1 MKNFRDM
8 CILAFTLVLTVTTNA
23 QQKVDQE
30 IMADA
35 EKAKVMLQ
43 TNNEKLDSFFE
54 NSTGYAIF
62 PNVGEGG
69 LIVGGASGNGVVY
82 ENGEVVGMAD
92 LKKVDVGLQAGGQAI
107 TQVIFFETEEALN
120 EFKQGELELSAEAK
134 AVALHEGASIDANYD
149 DGVIVFAKPKEG
161 LMADVSVGGQKF
173 DYTSI
178 NNL

>member
-1 MKNFRDM
+1 M
-8 CILAFTLVLTVTTNA
+8 CIVACMLLLTVTTNA
-23 QQKVDQE
+23 QEKVDQE
-30 IMADA
+30 VMADA

-43 TNNEKLDSFFE
+43 TANDKLDGFFE

-107 TQVIFFETEEALN
+107 NQVIFFETEEALN
-120 EFKQGELELSAEAK
+120 EFKQGELELQLEHREYPMPHESYTPLHCEFSAHADF
-134 AVALHEGASIDANYD
+134 ASVLDQYVVVDRRWVCIPSACRNRRRC
-149 DGVIVFAKPKEG
+149 FR
-161 LMADVSVGGQKF
+161 L
-173 DYTSI
+173 
-178 NNL
+178 L

>member
-69 LIVGGASGNGVVY
+69 LIIGGASGNGGVVY

-134 AVALHEGASIDANYD
+134 AVALQEGASIDANYD
-149 DGVIVFAKPKEG
+149 DSVIVFAKSKEG
-161 LMADVSVGGQKF
+161 
-173 DYTSI
+173 
-178 NNL
+178 